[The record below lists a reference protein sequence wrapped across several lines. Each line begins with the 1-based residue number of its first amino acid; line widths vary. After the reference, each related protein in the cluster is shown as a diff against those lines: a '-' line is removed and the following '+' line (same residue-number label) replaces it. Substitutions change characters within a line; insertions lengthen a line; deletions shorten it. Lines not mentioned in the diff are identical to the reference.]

1 MSTQPVH
8 TERRAGSRLAL
19 IAGIAAAGITLL
31 AACGDDAKG
40 AASSVTTVAHSA
52 PTTPATSA
60 PATTAPHTEH
70 SRPDTTVAA
79 SSPMSTPPSTTS
91 PAPTEP
97 PATAP
102 QDAPSQVDVLASDYA
117 FELSSD
123 VVAAGPVTF
132 TLSNQGSEPHQM
144 HIAAVPDG
152 FTAAQFIDTFE
163 TQGEMAAFQNFV
175 WSGGVNGV
183 EPGASQVATAELA
196 PGHYV
201 VMCFIPAAGEH
212 GMPHVSL
219 GMVSELDVVDTG
231 TIAPE
236 PLPVATVELTDFA
249 IAVPERFTGGVVE
262 VVNDGSVNHEFI
274 LMRFHDG
281 KSLAD
286 LAAWSQ
292 GGMPADRPFDYVGGT
307 GTIAPKTRA
316 WATLTL
322 DSGDYV
328 ALCVVRGPTDQ
339 PHVDLGMI
347 TPFSV
352 S

>member
-1 MSTQPVH
+1 MVGH
-8 TERRAGSRLAL
+8 
-19 IAGIAAAGITLL
+19 
-31 AACGDDAKG
+31 
-40 AASSVTTVAHSA
+40 
-52 PTTPATSA
+52 
-60 PATTAPHTEH
+60 
-70 SRPDTTVAA
+70 
-79 SSPMSTPPSTTS
+79 
-91 PAPTEP
+91 
-97 PATAP
+97 
-102 QDAPSQVDVLASDYA
+102 
-117 FELSSD
+117 
-123 VVAAGPVTF
+123 VV
-132 TLSNQGSEPHQM
+132 E
-144 HIAAVPDG
+144 
-152 FTAAQFIDTFE
+152 
-163 TQGEMAAFQNFV
+163 
-175 WSGGVNGV
+175 GGVEKGELVV
-183 EPGASQVATAELA
+183 EAGATQVATAELA

-201 VMCFIPAAGEH
+201 VLCFIPTAGEH
-212 GMPHVSL
+212 GMAHLSM
-219 GMVSELDVVDTG
+219 GMVDELEVVETG
-231 TIAPE
+231 TTAPE
-236 PLPVATVELTDFA
+236 PLPVATVELSDFA
-249 IAVPERFTGGVVE
+249 IAIPERFTGGVVE
-262 VVNDGSVNHEFI
+262 VVNEGSVNHELI